1 MQRFFI
7 MCGIMGYIGD
17 ENATEIIISGLEE
30 LEYRGYDS
38 AGLAVCDGKE
48 FRTAKVVGSP
58 SGLRTE
64 ANGIKGKI
72 GIGHTRWATHGAP
85 TVANAHPHTSQSGLF
100 TVVHNGII
108 ENYAELRKELAE
120 NGFQFKS
127 DTDTE
132 VIAQM
137 LEHLYNGDLKGTV
150 GAALSRFKGS
160 YALAIMCRDYPD
172 CIVCAKLSSPLFAG
186 VSSDCVYLAS
196 DVSAIAAKSDR
207 VFRVNDGEI
216 GLLKKDGLK
225 VFDLDGCRIRK
236 SEIKLKSAERSSDK
250 LGYKHYML
258 KEIMEQPAAIRRTLS
273 EIIGETGR
281 LKFKGLHMTRAEINA
296 LDHVVFVACGSAYH
310 VGAVGAYACEQ
321 LFKRHSQAVI
331 ASEFRYMHP
340 HLDEKTLV
348 IIISQSGETADTL
361 AAMRIAQEK
370 GAKVIGI
377 VNVENSTIAQECK
390 NVVLT
395 KAGREIAVA
404 TTKAYSAQ
412 LAVVYALAIRLAE
425 ADGAISRREAADLV
439 EELKAIP
446 DKIEAILSEPEKI
459 KPFADTADRSGYICF
474 IGRGVDYCAAM
485 EASLKLKEISYIPCE
500 AYAAG
505 ELKHGTISLIDKD
518 SLTVALC
525 CVDELRSKTISN
537 INEVKARNGRTITV
551 SSEGGD
557 ITVPDAPDLFMPML
571 EVIPMQLLAYYT
583 ALKRGCPIDKP
594 RNLAKS
600 VTVE

>member
-1 MQRFFI
+1 

-64 ANGIKGKI
+64 ADGIKGKI

-108 ENYAELRKELAE
+108 ENYAELRKELTE
-120 NGFQFKS
+120 NDFQFKS

-525 CVDELRSKTISN
+525 CVDELKSKTISN

>member
-1 MQRFFI
+1 

-64 ANGIKGKI
+64 ADGIKGKI

-108 ENYAELRKELAE
+108 ENYAELRKELTE

-186 VSSDCVYLAS
+186 VSSDCVYLTS

-321 LFKRHSQAVI
+321 LFKRHSQAII

-525 CVDELRSKTISN
+525 CVDELKSKTISN

>member
-1 MQRFFI
+1 

-64 ANGIKGKI
+64 ADGIKGKI

-108 ENYAELRKELAE
+108 ENYAELRKELTE
-120 NGFQFKS
+120 KGFQFKS

-236 SEIKLKSAERSSDK
+236 SEIKLKSSERSSDK

-525 CVDELRSKTISN
+525 CVDELKSKTISN

-551 SSEGGD
+551 SSEGSD

>member
-1 MQRFFI
+1 

-17 ENATEIIISGLEE
+17 ENATDIIISGLEE

-48 FRTAKVVGSP
+48 FKTAKVVGSP
-58 SGLRTE
+58 SGLREE
-64 ANGIKGKI
+64 ADGIKGKI

-108 ENYAELRKELAE
+108 ENYAELKKELIE
-120 NGFQFKS
+120 KGFQFKS

-137 LEHLYNGDLKGTV
+137 LEYLYNGDLKGTV

-186 VSSDCVYLAS
+186 VSSGCVYLAS

-207 VFRVNDGEI
+207 IFRVNDGEI
-216 GLLKKDGLK
+216 GLLKKEGLK

-273 EIIGETGR
+273 ELIGETGR

-425 ADGAISRREAADLV
+425 ADGAISRREAAELV

-446 DKIEAILSEPEKI
+446 DKIEAILSDSEKI
-459 KPFADTADRSGYICF
+459 KTFADIADQSGYICF

-537 INEVKARNGRTITV
+537 INEVKARNGKTITV
-551 SSEGGD
+551 STEGGD

>member
-64 ANGIKGKI
+64 ADGIKGKI

-108 ENYAELRKELAE
+108 ENYAELRKELTE
-120 NGFQFKS
+120 KGFQFKS

-361 AAMRIAQEK
+361 AAMRIAQKK

-525 CVDELRSKTISN
+525 CVDELKSKTISN
-537 INEVKARNGRTITV
+537 INEVKARNGRTVTV

>member
-1 MQRFFI
+1 

-64 ANGIKGKI
+64 ADGIKGKI

-108 ENYAELRKELAE
+108 ENYAELRKELTE

-273 EIIGETGR
+273 EVIGETGR

-395 KAGREIAVA
+395 KAGQEIAVA

-525 CVDELRSKTISN
+525 CVDELKSKTISN

>member
-1 MQRFFI
+1 

-17 ENATEIIISGLEE
+17 ENATDIIISGLEE

-48 FRTAKVVGSP
+48 FKTARVVGSP
-58 SGLRTE
+58 SGLREE

-108 ENYAELRKELAE
+108 ENYAELKKELIE
-120 NGFQFKS
+120 QGFQFKS

-137 LEHLYNGDLKGTV
+137 LEYLYNGDLKGTV
-150 GAALSRFKGS
+150 GAALARFKGS

-186 VSSDCVYLAS
+186 VSSGCVYLAS

-207 VFRVNDGEI
+207 IFRVNDGEI
-216 GLLKKDGLK
+216 GILKKEGLK
-225 VFDLDGCRIRK
+225 IFDMDGCRIRK

-310 VGAVGAYACEQ
+310 VGAVGVYACER

-340 HLDEKTLV
+340 YLDEKTLV

-361 AAMRIAQEK
+361 AAMRIAQKK

-425 ADGAISRREAADLV
+425 ASGEMSRREAAELV

-446 DKIEAILSEPEKI
+446 DKIEAILSDPEKI
-459 KPFADTADRSGYICF
+459 KPFADIADQSGYICF

-525 CVDELRSKTISN
+525 GVDELRSKTISN
-537 INEVKARNGRTITV
+537 INEVKARNGRTVTV
-551 SSEGGD
+551 SAEDGD
-557 ITVPDAPDLFMPML
+557 ITVPDAPDLFMPLL
-571 EVIPMQLLAYYT
+571 EVVPMQLLAYYT

>member
-1 MQRFFI
+1 

-64 ANGIKGKI
+64 ADGIKGKI

-108 ENYAELRKELAE
+108 ENYAELRKELTE
-120 NGFQFKS
+120 KGFQFKS

-361 AAMRIAQEK
+361 AAMRIAQKK

-525 CVDELRSKTISN
+525 CVDELKSKTISN
-537 INEVKARNGRTITV
+537 INEVKARNGRTVTV

>member
-1 MQRFFI
+1 

-64 ANGIKGKI
+64 ADGIKGKI

-108 ENYAELRKELAE
+108 ENYAELRKELTE

-361 AAMRIAQEK
+361 AAMRIAQKK

-525 CVDELRSKTISN
+525 CVDELKSKTISN
-537 INEVKARNGRTITV
+537 INEVKARNGRTVTV

-583 ALKRGCPIDKP
+583 ALKCGCPIDKP

>member
-1 MQRFFI
+1 

-64 ANGIKGKI
+64 ADGIKGKI

-108 ENYAELRKELAE
+108 ENYAELRKELTE
-120 NGFQFKS
+120 KGFQFKS

-273 EIIGETGR
+273 EVIGETGR

-370 GAKVIGI
+370 GAKIIGI

-525 CVDELRSKTISN
+525 CVDELKSKTISN

>member
-1 MQRFFI
+1 MQRVFI

-17 ENATEIIISGLEE
+17 ENATDIIISGLEE

-38 AGLAVCDGKE
+38 AGLAVFDGPRIK
-48 FRTAKVVGSP
+48 TAKVVGSP
-58 SGLRTE
+58 SGLRE
-64 ANGIKGKI
+64 AASGISGCL

-85 TVANAHPHTSQSGLF
+85 TVANAHPHTSENGLF
-100 TVVHNGII
+100 AVVHNGII
-108 ENYAELRKELAE
+108 ENYAELKAELE
-120 NGFQFKS
+120 EKGYTFKS

-132 VIAQM
+132 VIAQT

-150 GAALSRFKGS
+150 SSALSLFKGS
-160 YALAIMCRDYPD
+160 YALAVMCRDYPD
-172 CIVCAKLSSPLFAG
+172 CVVCAKLSSPLFVGATSG
-186 VSSDCVYLAS
+186 CVYLAS

-207 VFRVNDGEI
+207 IFRLNDGEI

-225 VFDLDGCRIRK
+225 VFDLVGCRIRK
-236 SEIKLKSAERSSDK
+236 SEIKLKSSERNSDK

-258 KEIMEQPAAIRRTLS
+258 KEIMEQPTAVRQTLS
-273 EIIGETGR
+273 EIIGENGK
-281 LKFKGLHMTRAEINA
+281 LKFKGLRMTKAEVEAIDN
-296 LDHVVFVACGSAYH
+296 VIFVACGSAYH
-310 VGAVGAYACEQ
+310 VGAIGAYTCER
-321 LFKRHSQAVI
+321 LFKRHSRAII

-340 HLDEKTLV
+340 YINEKTLV

-370 GAKVIGI
+370 KARVIGI

-390 NVVLT
+390 NIILT
-395 KAGREIAVA
+395 RAGREVAVA

-412 LAVVYALAIRLAE
+412 LAVVYALAVRLSEIA
-425 ADGAISRREAADLV
+425 GTISRREAAAYV

-446 DKIEAILSEPEKI
+446 EKSEILLSDPERI
-459 KPFADTADRSGYICF
+459 KPFADIADSSGYICF
-474 IGRGVDYCAAM
+474 IGRGVDYCSAM

-505 ELKHGTISLIDKD
+505 ELKHGTISLIDKN

-525 CVDELRSKTISN
+525 CVDELKSKTVSN
-537 INEVKARNGRTITV
+537 INEVKARGGKIITV
-551 SSEGGD
+551 STDGGD
-557 ITVPDAPDLFMPML
+557 ITVPKAPDIFMPML
-571 EVIPMQLLAYYT
+571 EIIPMQLLAYYT

>member
-1 MQRFFI
+1 

-64 ANGIKGKI
+64 ADGIKGKI

-108 ENYAELRKELAE
+108 ENYAELRKELTE

-370 GAKVIGI
+370 GANVIGI

-395 KAGREIAVA
+395 KAGQEIAVA

-412 LAVVYALAIRLAE
+412 LAVVYALAIRFAE

-474 IGRGVDYCAAM
+474 IGRGIDYCAAM

-505 ELKHGTISLIDKD
+505 ELKHGTISLIDKY

-525 CVDELRSKTISN
+525 CVDELKSKTISN

>member
-1 MQRFFI
+1 

-64 ANGIKGKI
+64 ADGIKGKI

-108 ENYAELRKELAE
+108 ENYAELRKELTE

-525 CVDELRSKTISN
+525 CVDELKSKTISN

-551 SSEGGD
+551 SSEDGD
-557 ITVPDAPDLFMPML
+557 ITVPDAPDIFMPML

>member
-1 MQRFFI
+1 

-64 ANGIKGKI
+64 ADGIKGKI

-296 LDHVVFVACGSAYH
+296 LDHVVFIACGSAYH

-525 CVDELRSKTISN
+525 CVDELKSKTISN

>member
-1 MQRFFI
+1 

-17 ENATEIIISGLEE
+17 ENATDIIITGLEE

-38 AGLAVCDGKE
+38 AGLAVCDGKK
-48 FRTAKVVGSP
+48 FNTARVVGSP
-58 SGLRTE
+58 LGLREE
-64 ANGIKGKI
+64 AAEIKGKI

-85 TVANAHPHTSQSGLF
+85 TVQNAHPHTSQSGLF

-108 ENYAELRKELAE
+108 ENYVELKRELVE
-120 NGFQFKS
+120 KGLQFKS

-137 LEHLYNGDLKGTV
+137 LEYIYNGDLKGTV
-150 GAALSRFKGS
+150 GAALSRLKGS

-186 VSSDCVYLAS
+186 VSSGCVYLAS

-207 VFRVNDGEI
+207 IFRVNDGEI
-216 GLLKKDGLK
+216 GILKKEGLK
-225 VFDLDGCRIRK
+225 IFDMDGCRIRK
-236 SEIKLKSAERSSDK
+236 SEIKLKSTERSADK
-250 LGYKHYML
+250 LGYRHYML
-258 KEIMEQPAAIRRTLS
+258 KEIMEQPAAVRRTLS
-273 EIIGETGR
+273 EIIDETGR
-281 LKFKGLHMTRAEINA
+281 LKFKGLHLTRAEINA

-310 VGAVGAYACEQ
+310 VGAAGAYACER
-321 LFKRHSQAVI
+321 LFKRHSQAIV

-340 HLDEKTLV
+340 HLDERTLV

-361 AAMRIAQEK
+361 AAMRIAQER

-425 ADGAISRREAADLV
+425 ASGEISRREAAELV
-439 EELKAIP
+439 DELKAIP
-446 DKIEAILSEPEKI
+446 DKIESILADPEKI
-459 KPFADTADRSGYICF
+459 KPFADIADRSGYVCF

-505 ELKHGTISLIDKD
+505 ELKHGTISLIDRD

-537 INEVKARNGRTITV
+537 INEVKARNGRTVTV
-551 SSEGGD
+551 SAEEGD

-571 EVIPMQLLAYYT
+571 EVVPMQLLAYYT

>member
-1 MQRFFI
+1 

-64 ANGIKGKI
+64 ADGIKGKI

-108 ENYAELRKELAE
+108 ENYAELRKELVE

-216 GLLKKDGLK
+216 GILKKDGLK

-505 ELKHGTISLIDKD
+505 ELKHGTISLIDKE

-525 CVDELRSKTISN
+525 CVDELKSKTISN

>member
-1 MQRFFI
+1 MQRDFI

-58 SGLRTE
+58 SGLRAE
-64 ANGIKGKI
+64 ANDIKGKI

-525 CVDELRSKTISN
+525 CVDELKSKTISN

>member
-1 MQRFFI
+1 

-64 ANGIKGKI
+64 ADGIKGKI

-108 ENYAELRKELAE
+108 ENYAELRKELTE
-120 NGFQFKS
+120 KGFQFKS

-273 EIIGETGR
+273 EVIGETGR

-340 HLDEKTLV
+340 HLDGKTLV

-525 CVDELRSKTISN
+525 CVDELKSKTISN

>member
-1 MQRFFI
+1 

-64 ANGIKGKI
+64 ADGIKGKI

-108 ENYAELRKELAE
+108 ENYAELRKELTE

-150 GAALSRFKGS
+150 GATLSRFKGS

-446 DKIEAILSEPEKI
+446 DKIETILSEPEKI

-525 CVDELRSKTISN
+525 CVDELKSKTISN

-557 ITVPDAPDLFMPML
+557 ITVPDVPDLFMPML

>member
-1 MQRFFI
+1 

-64 ANGIKGKI
+64 ADGIKGKI

-108 ENYAELRKELAE
+108 ENYAELRKELTE

-395 KAGREIAVA
+395 KAGQEIAVA

-525 CVDELRSKTISN
+525 CVDELKSKTISN

>member
-1 MQRFFI
+1 

-64 ANGIKGKI
+64 ADGIKGKI

-108 ENYAELRKELAE
+108 ENYAELRKELTE

-425 ADGAISRREAADLV
+425 ADGAISRRESADLV

-525 CVDELRSKTISN
+525 CVDELKSKTISN

>member
-1 MQRFFI
+1 

-64 ANGIKGKI
+64 ADGIKGKI

-108 ENYAELRKELAE
+108 ENYAELRKELTE

-310 VGAVGAYACEQ
+310 VGTVGAYACEQ

-525 CVDELRSKTISN
+525 CVDELKSKTISN

>member
-1 MQRFFI
+1 

-64 ANGIKGKI
+64 ADGIKGKI

-108 ENYAELRKELAE
+108 ENYAELRKELTE

-425 ADGAISRREAADLV
+425 ADGAISRRETADLV

-525 CVDELRSKTISN
+525 CVDELKSKTISN

-551 SSEGGD
+551 LSEGGD

>member
-1 MQRFFI
+1 MQGFFI

-64 ANGIKGKI
+64 ADGIKGKI

-150 GAALSRFKGS
+150 GAALSLFKGS

-525 CVDELRSKTISN
+525 CVDELKSKTISN

-557 ITVPDAPDLFMPML
+557 ITVPDAPDIFMPML

>member
-1 MQRFFI
+1 

-64 ANGIKGKI
+64 ADGIKGKI

-108 ENYAELRKELAE
+108 ENYAELRKELTE

-370 GAKVIGI
+370 GANVIGI

-395 KAGREIAVA
+395 KAGQEIAVA

-412 LAVVYALAIRLAE
+412 LAVVYALAIRFAE

-505 ELKHGTISLIDKD
+505 ELKHGTISLIDKY

-525 CVDELRSKTISN
+525 CVDELKSKTISN

>member
-64 ANGIKGKI
+64 ADGIKGKI

-108 ENYAELRKELAE
+108 ENYAELRKELTE
-120 NGFQFKS
+120 KGFQFKS

-525 CVDELRSKTISN
+525 CVDELKSKTISN
-537 INEVKARNGRTITV
+537 INEVKARNGMTITV